1 MEDIQKTLDALL
13 VAFHTFKAGQ
23 DIKSLTYDENQDV
36 VCVVYE
42 NGYQVLVKVQG
53 EIGFGL
59 LREILWHMQEDD
71 ICGQMIR

>member
-36 VCVVYE
+36 VCIVYE
-42 NGYQVLVKVQG
+42 NGYQVLVRVQ
-53 EIGFGL
+53 EIIGFAL
-59 LREILWHMQEDD
+59 LREILWQV
-71 ICGQMIR
+71 

>member
-36 VCVVYE
+36 VCAVCE
-42 NGYQVLVKVQG
+42 NGYQVLVNVQG
-53 EIGFGL
+53 TIGFGL
-59 LREILWHMQEDD
+59 LREILWHM
-71 ICGQMIR
+71 

>member
-42 NGYQVLVKVQG
+42 NGYQVLVRVQ
-53 EIGFGL
+53 EIIGFAL
-59 LREILWHMQEDD
+59 LREILWQV
-71 ICGQMIR
+71 